1 MGAKQSSNPNTK
13 SKISLCKTFYLNRS
27 EKFILSCE
35 EKSTEKIKLPDI
47 ELYKGSALGYITSN
61 SIIVAGGYDQLE
73 ELKTTSYIIDFNT
86 NKAAL
91 IAPMPIPCK
100 YGSISF
106 YKSWAFHVGGVI
118 YNHGDKGSILGAPIM
133 KYNLNEKFWVQF
145 SQEKETNLTKDY
157 KAFISL
163 IEPGSF
169 ILDKKLYIFGGYTQ
183 SSEKKLRKNMVVFS
197 IKLDDELYELKVE
210 AFKFPYA
217 IYRPMTGVMGQ
228 TVIIGGGKYMD
239 GSVNKTY
246 LEFQDKKAEDEKFKE
261 FSIEGFEIEENYPP
275 WCTEEFSYFI
285 GFPKIAYRLK
295 NSSWTVINLVQKRK
309 YKQSSTKLSLAS
321 PGIIRSPTIQ
331 ELSFSSHGSE
341 FFSTGNLTMR
351 SAAFSDRGVFS
362 AEGTIITNTDS
373 IDLNGRSLKNIEK
386 FFQDPEIHEP
396 DILNDINT
404 IDLEFI
410 TSTENDEDV
419 CLIHK
424 SAIKLLSQV
433 SDKLTFKKLNAL
445 ELNHISA
452 QLQFKE
458 FVTVGDISA
467 IFEDVFIARAYP
479 YARVV
484 AFIKVIHKIIDRP
497 RLRSAVIGQLAKLL
511 MVSKRDEMIS
521 RDKLIL
527 ILTRVI
533 KATIIGVQV

>member
-1 MGAKQSSNPNTK
+1 MGAKQSSTPASK

-61 SIIVAGGYDQLE
+61 SIIVTGGYDQRE

-106 YKSWAFHVGGVI
+106 YKSWAFHVGGVV
-118 YNHGDKGSILGAPIM
+118 YNHGDKDSILGAPIM

-145 SQEKETNLTKDY
+145 SQEKEVSLTKDFE
-157 KAFISL
+157 AFLSL
-163 IEPGSF
+163 VEPGSF
-169 ILDKKLYIFGGYTQ
+169 ILNKKLYIFGGYTQ
-183 SSEKKLRKNMVVFS
+183 SSGKKIRKNLLIFS
-197 IKLDDELYELKVE
+197 IQLDSEQYELEVE
-210 AFKFPYA
+210 KFKFPYA
-217 IYRPMTGVMGQ
+217 IYRPMTGVVSQ
-228 TVIIGGGKYMD
+228 IVVIGGGKYMD
-239 GSVNKTY
+239 GSVSRTF
-246 LEFQDKKAEDEKFKE
+246 LEFQDNKVEEKFKE
-261 FSIEGFEIEENYPP
+261 FTIENFEIEENYPP

-295 NSSWTVINLVQKRK
+295 NASWSVVNLVQKK
-309 YKQSSTKLSLAS
+309 TYKRSSTKLSLAS
-321 PGIIRSPTIQ
+321 PGIIRSPTVQ
-331 ELSFSSHGSE
+331 ELSFSSRNSE
-341 FFSTGNLTMR
+341 FFSTGNLTIR

-373 IDLNGRSLKNIEK
+373 VDLQGRSLKNIEK
-386 FFQDPEIHEP
+386 FFQDPCAPEP
-396 DILNDINT
+396 DILVDINT
-404 IDLEFI
+404 IDLDFI
-410 TSTENDEDV
+410 ISTENDEDV

-424 SAIKLLSQV
+424 SAIKLFSQV
-433 SDKLTFKKLNAL
+433 SDKLTLKKLNAL
-445 ELNHISA
+445 ELNRVSS

-479 YARVV
+479 YTRVV
-484 AFIKVIHKIIDRP
+484 AFVKVIHKIIDRP
-497 RLRSAVIGQLAKLL
+497 RLRSAVIGQIARLL

-521 RDKLIL
+521 RDKLISM
-527 ILTRVI
+527 LTRVI
-533 KATIIGVQV
+533 KATILGVQV